1 MKTMHILIFGLDED
15 VKLFIKAFQIN
26 QTNLTWTV
34 ITNKPM
40 SSSQQDFLD
49 EQNISLSF
57 NLQEVKDV
65 DVILHNNENVSAL
78 SKLVNNTDNKPFVIP
93 KEFYNFIVG
102 LLRETYGNKDY
113 EQEVNELILETIH
126 DGMIIVD
133 RHERVRF
140 VNQRARDIMDIQEGN
155 VSGRHIQT
163 IIPDSRL
170 PRVMQSGQKEI
181 NCQLKLKNGR
191 KVVSTRTPMIDRKGE
206 IVGAFAIF
214 KDITEVVRLAEE
226 NTDLNRVKM
235 MLEAIIFSSLDAIS
249 VVDEEGKGIMIN
261 PAYTNITGLSEEQVI
276 GKPATTDIYEG
287 TSVHDYVLSTGENV
301 RNATMKV
308 GLHKTDVIVNAAP
321 ILVDDNI
328 AGSVAVIHDVSELQ
342 KLSLQLQK
350 AQKEIRALQAQYTF
364 SDIIGD
370 STEMMIAREQGK
382 IGARTPATVLLRGES
397 GSGKELFAH
406 AIHNE
411 SDRKSGPFIRVNCA
425 SIPPHQME
433 RALFGYVE
441 DDFSKGKEGIFE
453 QGNKGSV
460 FLDEITELPQDV
472 QIKIL
477 QMLKEKEIVRVGG
490 KHQISIDVRI
500 IAATNQHL
508 EKEVSAGK
516 FREDL
521 YYYLNRLPIFIPPLR
536 ERVEDIPMIAEHL
549 IEKMN
554 VEYSRDVK
562 GMTEEAIQ
570 FLQQLSWNGNIR
582 ELENRIGRA
591 MIYMSYDELMIAEH
605 HLKEGWMPPIELDP
619 INAKNSS
626 GDRLKD
632 AVEDFEKEFISRV
645 YRSNK
650 FVKTKTAEDLGISLR
665 SLYNKLEKFGIT

>member
-1 MKTMHILIFGLDED
+1 MHILIFGLDED

>member
-1 MKTMHILIFGLDED
+1 MHILIFGLDED
-15 VKLFIKAFQIN
+15 VKLFIQAIQTN
-26 QTNLTWTV
+26 QTNITWTV
-34 ITNKPM
+34 HTNKPL
-40 SSSQQDFLD
+40 SSSQENFIDKH
-49 EQNISLSF
+49 NISLSF
-57 NLQEVKDV
+57 NMHEVKDV
-65 DVILHNNENVSAL
+65 DVVLQNVDNVSAL
-78 SKLVNNTDNKPFVIP
+78 TELSTLEDEYPIIIP
-93 KEFYNFIVG
+93 KTFYDFIVG
-102 LLRETYGNKDY
+102 LLKETYQKKDHDL
-113 EQEVNELILETIH
+113 EVNELILETIH

-133 RHERVRF
+133 QHERIRF
-140 VNQRARDIMDIQEGN
+140 VNQRARDIIDIQEGN
-155 VSGRHIQT
+155 VAGKHIHT

-170 PRVMQSGQKEI
+170 PNVIQTGQKEV
-181 NCQLKLKNGR
+181 NGQLKLKNGR
-191 KVVSTRTPMIDRKGE
+191 KVVSTRTPMIDQNGE
-206 IVGAFAIF
+206 VIGAFAVF

-301 RNATMKV
+301 RSATMKV
-308 GLHKTDVIVNAAP
+308 GLHKKDVIVNAAP
-321 ILVDDNI
+321 MLVDDKI
-328 AGSVAVIHDVSELQ
+328 AGSVAIIHDVSELQ

-350 AQKEIRALQAQYTF
+350 AQKEIRALQAKYTF

-411 SDRKSGPFIRVNCA
+411 SDRKSSPFIRVNCA
-425 SIPPHQME
+425 SIPSHQME
-433 RALFGYVE
+433 EALFGYVE
-441 DDFSKGKEGIFE
+441 DDFSKGKEGVFE
-453 QGNKGSV
+453 QAHKGSI
-460 FLDEITELPQDV
+460 FLDEVTELPQDV

-477 QMLKEKEIVRVGG
+477 QMLKEKEITRVGG
-490 KHQISIDVRI
+490 KHPISIDVRV

-508 EKEVSAGK
+508 EKEVSNGN

-536 ERVEDIPMIAEHL
+536 ERITDIPIIAQHL

-554 VEYSRDVK
+554 IEYSRDVQ
-562 GMTEEAIQ
+562 GMTPAAIH

-591 MIYMSYDELMIAEH
+591 MIYMSYDEIMIDEH
-605 HLKEGWMPPIELDP
+605 HLKEGWMPPMELDP
-619 INAKNSS
+619 MNTDDSFR
-626 GDRLKD
+626 DRLKD

-665 SLYNKLEKFGIT
+665 SLYNKLEKFGI